1 MLAERLPQG
10 RMMKMRFTKMEG
22 CGNDYVYVDCVREH
36 PELAQADEETL
47 KQLAIAVSD
56 RHFGIGSDGLILI
69 LPSDVADFRMKMFNS
84 DGSESEMCGNGTRC
98 IGKFVYDKG
107 LTAKNPV
114 RLETLAGIKVLD
126 LHLKNGQVDT
136 VTVDM
141 GEPVLEP
148 AQIPVLCAK
157 NPVIG
162 MEMRAVDREF
172 IATCVSM
179 GNPHAVV
186 FLEEP
191 VADFDLNRYGKAAE
205 VSSLFPKKANIE
217 FINVLGPRELRMRVW
232 ERGAGETLACGTG
245 ACATV
250 VAAILNGICRRE
262 DEVTVHLLGGDLSI
276 RWDKDT
282 GHVFMTGP
290 ARFCFDGVWLK

>member
-1 MLAERLPQG
+1 
-10 RMMKMRFTKMEG
+10 MRFTKMEG

-157 NPVIG
+157 NPVMG

-191 VADFDLNRYGKAAE
+191 VADFDLNRYGRAAE

-262 DEVTVHLLGGDLSI
+262 DEVTVHLLGGDLSV